1 MARGVGLAPP
11 PTRQKAPKGS
21 QVSIK
26 HALMVLS
33 RKIKSAGLVFPVPH
47 QPRSA
52 FPSTRYQRAK
62 RTRERGTMNKQQNQS
77 GLVPLKPQRRVR

>member
-11 PTRQKAPKGS
+11 PTRQKAAKGS

-52 FPSTRYQRAK
+52 FPSTRYQQAQ
-62 RTRERGTMNKQQNQS
+62 RTRKRGTMNKQDNLSALAHMDSQP
-77 GLVPLKPQRRVR
+77 GVR